1 MEYSPDGRSAKV
13 SSYPRDDAK
22 NYDPR
27 YEPVIREVREE
38 VEAEMKEKGTYGQFG
53 SGYLFGEEIKK
64 RLKTRGIDWHSMHDL
79 NPDIIFD

>member
-1 MEYSPDGRSAKV
+1 MEYSPDGPSAKV

-27 YEPVIREVREE
+27 YKEPVIREVREE

-53 SGYLFGEEIKK
+53 SELFV
-64 RLKTRGIDWHSMHDL
+64 W
-79 NPDIIFD
+79 